1 MGAGAGVGAGICL
14 ELEPEP
20 EILKMGGSV
29 NPAMKL
35 TVSAC
40 PEDWKYCISGLLA
53 RIMYSKY
60 LVSRA
65 AALAAIQYSRV
76 KNEIVHHQT
85 HQLSATQRICNML
98 FRD

>member
-29 NPAMKL
+29 VNPAMKL

-40 PEDWKYCISGLLA
+40 PEDWKYCTYIRFIS
-53 RIMYSKY
+53 KNH
-60 LVSRA
+60 
-65 AALAAIQYSRV
+65 IQ
-76 KNEIVHHQT
+76 
-85 HQLSATQRICNML
+85 
-98 FRD
+98 